1 MNPECVEDEEI
12 VLFCCGQFDASKSYK
27 LGTQLGGVRVGVI
40 TNYHSVFIF
49 LDSPAKRRFMNVQH
63 YFHGLNIQFLT
74 TSITGLELLFE
85 IGLEMRSA
93 LRFDYRT
100 SFCEDPTLRSWS
112 GRAVLNY
119 RT

>member
-49 LDSPAKRRFMNVQH
+49 WIRLQNA
-63 YFHGLNIQFLT
+63 GL
-74 TSITGLELLFE
+74 
-85 IGLEMRSA
+85 
-93 LRFDYRT
+93 
-100 SFCEDPTLRSWS
+100 
-112 GRAVLNY
+112 
-119 RT
+119 